1 MRARQDSDGD
11 EEFLRPIQAEY
22 LSRLPEQTTE
32 FAALWL
38 QALAGDQVALDQLR
52 DGVHRIAGNAG
63 TLGFPDLSRVARSA
77 ELALEHDGPT
87 AEAESAVQSL
97 LETMRTTQ

>member
-1 MRARQDSDGD
+1 MRARRDPDGS
-11 EEFLRPIQAEY
+11 EEFLRPVQAEY
-22 LSRLPEQTTE
+22 LSRLPGQTSE

-38 QALAGDQVALDQLR
+38 QARAGDQAALDRLR

-77 ELALEHDGPT
+77 ELALEHGGPT
-87 AEAESAVQSL
+87 TEAESAIQSL
-97 LETMRTTQ
+97 FETMRATQ